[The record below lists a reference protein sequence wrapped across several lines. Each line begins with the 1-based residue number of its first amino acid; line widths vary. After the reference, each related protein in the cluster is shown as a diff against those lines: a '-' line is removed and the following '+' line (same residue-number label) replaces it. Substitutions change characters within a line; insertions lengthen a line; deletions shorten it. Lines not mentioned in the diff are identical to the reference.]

1 MKAPALEPACFP
13 MKSLRS
19 QLHYPQSA
27 NIQASAR
34 AKALLTSSP
43 VHYPPPCCSPCVA
56 MSQCQ
61 HTPSVTFLLLLL
73 CVTPQITIASP
84 LVNEKQTSGSS
95 NATPPTGAPQ
105 LSEVQWKEEP
115 VVEQG
120 EVGLPQTPSEE
131 EDELFKD
138 VDPKTLAAVLLEALN
153 HQEDAKKSSRE
164 GENEEVVKGEEERE
178 IQGADRDR
186 DGRQELEL
194 VMAAAATQDKE
205 NQEREKEQKEEEEE
219 RLTEKVKSRTTSQ
232 TMPVQS
238 HPEQEVLKEEKQKE
252 EEEQLSP
259 DEVKNLQTMLEEL
272 QRYSTATKREWDS
285 TGQRESRG
293 SYIGMDQDFLNNE
306 IIPKPKGYKLALS
319 KKKLKWQEEQQK
331 KKQPLF
337 RGGNFMD
344 DFDINSQEDDDD
356 DDDDKYQEEE
366 ILSPEEEEARA
377 KAEQEE
383 VRRQAAEAQR
393 AKAEEEKLADIAS
406 DMLLQY
412 MIKPDGKQNQDQS
425 KKVSLGNNVE
435 EDKRSDEENDTND
448 EDDIDPQTI
457 DKLIEISSKLHLPA
471 DDVVDIISDVEK
483 KKRKETPENLPWHRP
498 LAPPPLPAPA
508 PLNSQPKQPNQFT
521 RPSKT
526 WFQDKIPI
534 KQNKQEL
541 WAKPQKQFW
550 TYPTYSFYQK
560 PYHSYYPI
568 YFPPPKPKPRYYAK
582 PALSFSD
589 LLGNSMNYEF
599 DFSPKRR
606 LRPWNQPAF
615 RRNLYIPN
623 YIVPNPRTFRPVPM
637 PKPRSPPR
645 RRPSFYYPQAAS
657 VMPRDEDYFE
667 PMGQQSNTDQDL
679 ENFIEKVFMKRPRLF
694 Q

>member
-1 MKAPALEPACFP
+1 MG
-13 MKSLRS
+13 
-19 QLHYPQSA
+19 
-27 NIQASAR
+27 
-34 AKALLTSSP
+34 
-43 VHYPPPCCSPCVA
+43 
-56 MSQCQ
+56 QCQ
-61 HTPSVTFLLLLL
+61 HTSSAPFLLLLL
-73 CVTPQITIASP
+73 FCVAQHLTVASP
-84 LVNEKQTSGSS
+84 VVNEREGSGSS
-95 NATPPTGAPQ
+95 NATSSPGAPQ
-105 LSEVQWKEEP
+105 PSVVQTKKEP
-115 VVEQG
+115 TVEQG
-120 EVGLPQTPSEE
+120 EVGAPQTPSEE

-153 HQEDAKKSSRE
+153 HQGDEKKISRE
-164 GENEEVVKGEEERE
+164 SEKEEVEKGEEEKE

-194 VMAAAATQDKE
+194 VMAAAVAQDKE
-205 NQEREKEQKEEEEE
+205 NQERENERKKEEE

-232 TMPVQS
+232 TMPVKSQ
-238 HPEQEVLKEEKQKE
+238 PEQEVIKEEKEKE

-259 DEVKNLQTMLEEL
+259 QEVKNLQTMLEEL
-272 QRYSTATKREWDS
+272 QHYSTANKREWDLA
-285 TGQRESRG
+285 GHRESRG
-293 SYIGMDQDFLNNE
+293 SYTGMDQEFLDNE
-306 IIPKPKGYKLALS
+306 INPKPKGYKLALS
-319 KKKLKWQEEQQK
+319 KKKLKWQEEQKK

-344 DFDINSQEDDDD
+344 DFDTNSQEEDDDD
-356 DDDDKYQEEE
+356 NKDQEEE
-366 ILSPEEEEARA
+366 MLSPEEEEARA

-412 MIKPDGKQNQDQS
+412 MIKPDGKQNQVQT

-435 EDKRSDEENDTND
+435 EDKRSDEEDDTND

-483 KKRKETPENLPWHRP
+483 KKRKDTPENLPWHRP
-498 LAPPPLPAPA
+498 LASPPAPA
-508 PLNSQPKQPNQFT
+508 PAPINTQPKQPTQLS

-526 WFQDKIPI
+526 WFQDKTLV
-534 KQNKQEL
+534 KQNKQDL
-541 WAKPQKQFW
+541 WPKPQKQFW
-550 TYPTYSFYQK
+550 TYPAYPFYQK
-560 PYHSYYPI
+560 PYPGYYPI
-568 YFPPPKPKPRYYAK
+568 YFPPPKPKPRYYTK
-582 PALSFSD
+582 PTLSFSN
-589 LLGNSMNYEF
+589 LFGNTMDYDF

-615 RRNLYIPN
+615 RQNLYVPN
-623 YIVPNPRTFRPVPM
+623 YILPNPRTFKPVPVPM

-645 RRPSFYYPQAAS
+645 RHPSFYYPPAAPLI
-657 VMPRDEDYFE
+657 PRDEDYFT
-667 PMGQQSNTDQDL
+667 PMGQQPNSDQDL
-679 ENFIEKVFMKRPRLF
+679 ENFIEKVFLKRPRLF